1 MRTRKW
7 IWLVISLTVAVLLPQ
22 NVMTVRAAQTEEI
35 AGSEEETPVPVD
47 AVLEKVLQ
55 QFEFTELEELLRKI
69 FPEQQMTFRQ
79 LLGTILEGDLTQ
91 AGNCSEF
98 GSRTDCFMKSAQEE
112 IRSNNFCCWRFWQQ
126 S

>member
-7 IWLVISLTVAVLLPQ
+7 IWLVISLTVAVLLQ
-22 NVMTVRAAQTEEI
+22 NVMTVRAVQTEEI

-47 AVLEKVLQ
+47 AVLEKLLQ

-91 AGNCSEF
+91 AGKLLGIWFKDRLFLNSLLLMN
-98 GSRTDCFMKSAQEE
+98 RP
-112 IRSNNFCCWRFWQQ
+112 
-126 S
+126 